1 MKKPIKIL
9 LAVLL
14 ILILIVG
21 AYAAYVF
28 ITYYRIEDNQPLTAE
43 GQGAAGD
50 TVPTSKEM
58 TLTSWNIGFGAYTE
72 QFSFFMDGGKY
83 SRGFS
88 EEIVKDTVI
97 SMSDTLKEMQSDF
110 IFLQEVDIDATRSYH
125 IDQRKIMQSA
135 LNNMSSVFALNY
147 DSPYLFWPLLEPHG
161 KSVAGI
167 LTLSNYDI
175 STGLRRSLPIQTD
188 FAKLIDLDRCY
199 TVSRV
204 PTENG
209 KELLLYNVHL
219 SAYTTDPT
227 IADKQLDMLYED
239 MAGEY
244 QKGWIQ
250 VQDMSSSFVAQAAP
264 LKPGDYVIDV
274 CGAPGG
280 KSLHVADRLKG
291 TGMVDVRDLSLQKVA
306 LIEENIERTGFA
318 NIKARVQDAL
328 EPDPES
334 FEKADVLIA
343 DLPCSGLGII
353 GKKPDIKWNMTE
365 EKTTSLVKLQRDIL
379 SVVHR
384 YVKPGGFLIYSTCT
398 INPKENQE
406 NAKWFREQF
415 PFEPVNIEGW
425 LGEKIMEDSMK
436 EGYLQLLPGIHPC
449 DGFFLSVFRRK
460 Q

>member
-97 SMSDTLKEMQSDF
+97 SISDTLKEMQSDF

-244 QKGWIQ
+244 QKGNYILCGGDFNKDLLGDSSQ
-250 VQDMSSSFVAQAAP
+250 VFGISGEDYSWAQSFPFDTVPEGFSLVAPFDQAIPVPSCRNADAP
-264 LKPGDYVIDV
+264 WDPETNFQLTVDGFIVSNNIKVSESLVIDTDFKYSDHNPV
-274 CGAPGG
+274 QI
-280 KSLHVADRLKG
+280 
-291 TGMVDVRDLSLQKVA
+291 TFT
-306 LIEENIERTGFA
+306 LI
-318 NIKARVQDAL
+318 
-328 EPDPES
+328 S
-334 FEKADVLIA
+334 
-343 DLPCSGLGII
+343 
-353 GKKPDIKWNMTE
+353 
-365 EKTTSLVKLQRDIL
+365 
-379 SVVHR
+379 
-384 YVKPGGFLIYSTCT
+384 
-398 INPKENQE
+398 
-406 NAKWFREQF
+406 
-415 PFEPVNIEGW
+415 
-425 LGEKIMEDSMK
+425 
-436 EGYLQLLPGIHPC
+436 
-449 DGFFLSVFRRK
+449 
-460 Q
+460 

>member
-1 MKKPIKIL
+1 MTKQINTREIALDILIRILEYQEYSHIVLRQALSKYQYLDKTDRAFITRLVEGTLEYLIQIDYVIDRFSKVKVKKMKPVIRSLLRMSVYQIL
-9 LAVLL
+9 YLDRVPDSAACDEAVKLAVKRK
-14 ILILIVG
+14 
-21 AYAAYVF
+21 F
-28 ITYYRIEDNQPLTAE
+28 
-43 GQGAAGD
+43 QGL
-50 TVPTSKEM
+50 K
-58 TLTSWNIGFGAYTE
+58 GFVNG
-72 QFSFFMDGGKY
+72 
-83 SRGFS
+83 
-88 EEIVKDTVI
+88 V
-97 SMSDTLKEMQSDF
+97 
-110 IFLQEVDIDATRSYH
+110 
-125 IDQRKIMQSA
+125 
-135 LNNMSSVFALNY
+135 
-147 DSPYLFWPLLEPHG
+147 
-161 KSVAGI
+161 
-167 LTLSNYDI
+167 
-175 STGLRRSLPIQTD
+175 LR
-188 FAKLIDLDRCY
+188 
-199 TVSRV
+199 TVSRQKQTLAWPSDSV
-204 PTENG
+204 RYSMPEWIV
-209 KELLLYNVHL
+209 ELLNSSYGPETAKAVMESFLKPAKLAVRCNLDRAGLAQIVDSL
-219 SAYTTDPT
+219 KEQKVQVETSAYSDV
-227 IADKQLDMLYED
+227 MLYLSDYDYLEGLT
-239 MAGEY
+239 AY

-306 LIEENIERTGFA
+306 LIEENIERTGFT

-334 FEKADVLIA
+334 FEKADVLLA

-415 PFEPVNIEGW
+415 LFEPVNIEGW